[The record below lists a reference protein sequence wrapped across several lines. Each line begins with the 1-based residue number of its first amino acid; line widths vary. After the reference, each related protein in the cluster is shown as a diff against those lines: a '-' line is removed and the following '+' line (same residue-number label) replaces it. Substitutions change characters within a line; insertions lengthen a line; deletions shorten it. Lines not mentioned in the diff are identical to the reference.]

1 MHAVSLNPFASQSA
15 INAMI
20 VWCFNVVRVYK
31 LLLSSLGERLYSK
44 SRSSFSALSKFVG
57 LFYHFLQLVSRNS
70 GKGSLTSG
78 SAWSPR
84 MPEQRYG
91 KRAVNELRAMETY
104 KKTKK
109 LLPCACFCQ
118 TTMLIPKIIKEAIEN
133 LFQFDLDNDKS

>member
-78 SAWSPR
+78 LAWGPR

-104 KKTKK
+104 KKNKK
-109 LLPCACFCQ
+109 IVTLCLLLPNNNVD
-118 TTMLIPKIIKEAIEN
+118 PKNYKR
-133 LFQFDLDNDKS
+133 SH